1 MDDPQRSK
9 RGSGSMAD
17 TMRTIGALS
26 TVGLS
31 FVFAIAIGAGLG
43 WYLDKVFGTAPW
55 LFLVFFAIGVAA
67 GIVNVYRTAGRVL
80 K

>member
-1 MDDPQRSK
+1 MDEPQPPK
-9 RGSGSMAD
+9 RGSNSTAE

-26 TVGLS
+26 TVGMS

-55 LFLVFFAIGVAA
+55 MFFVFFAIGVAA
-67 GIVNVYRTAGRVL
+67 GILNVYRTAGRVL